1 MHNDWT
7 TLKSFF
13 ILKKHLNWDI
23 IYTPHN
29 LPIYSVQFN
38 VSSCVTN
45 TTINF
50 RTLPFTQQPP
60 KNSCSSVITL
70 LSSTHPWPYTT
81 ANLLSVSV
89 DLSIM
94 DISHKWKSH
103 NMRPFSSIKKMS
115 DLFQTFHSVFK
126 VHSCWITSHDF
137 ISFRCQMMF
146 HHVERPHLF
155 IHSSVDGHSPCFHF
169 LAIINVN
176 DAAENIS
183 RHASFLLGTLVG
195 SRTSQTL
202 YVHPFEELP
211 LFSKV
216 VCHFTLPPAMYK
228 SSSFSTSPP
237 RHVLAVV
244 LTIAILVSVNW

>member
-103 NMRPFSSIKKMS
+103 NMRPFSNIKKMS

-137 ISFRCQMMF
+137 ISFHCQMMF

-183 RHASFLLGTLVG
+183 RHASFLLGACLEV
-195 SRTSQTL
+195 
-202 YVHPFEELP
+202 ELLEDCMFHLLSNCQAIFQSGWTNSHSHQP
-211 LFSKV
+211 
-216 VCHFTLPPAMYK
+216 CMYK
-228 SSSFSTSPP
+228 RSSFSTFLPI
-237 RHVLAVV
+237 HVLAVV
-244 LTIAILVSVNW
+244 LTK